1 MDGAPL
7 RVDHMSTM
15 MGSSAMNKSLQNR
28 APSPKS
34 PFTGNA
40 KVKQRQRAS
49 LTKKATSQPLNAAAN
64 VAKVALKA
72 AAATEAAK
80 KAAAGAAAKS
90 GATNQLPPPAP
101 PDKPLPLRPIESQCV
116 INIAGNKF
124 LVVPH
129 PTATNQNNATNQPA
143 AKKGKGETTF
153 YFCFISWL
161 YSFEHLTVLVQY
173 DLSIRKLS

>member
-15 MGSSAMNKSLQNR
+15 MGSGTSKSLHNR

-34 PFTGNA
+34 PFTGT

-80 KAAAGAAAKS
+80 KAAGAATKS
-90 GATNQLPPPAP
+90 GATNQLPPAP

-129 PTATNQNNATNQPA
+129 PTATNQNNATNQTA
-143 AKKGKGETTF
+143 AKKVKGKKH
-153 YFCFISWL
+153 FISDHVFL
-161 YSFEHLTVLVQY
+161 FIRTTSDCLNS
-173 DLSIRKLS
+173 DL

>member
-1 MDGAPL
+1 
-7 RVDHMSTM
+7 MSTM

-34 PFTGNA
+34 PFTGSA

-80 KAAAGAAAKS
+80 KAAAAKS
-90 GATNQLPPPAP
+90 GATNQVWSLTQFYSV
-101 PDKPLPLRPIESQCV
+101 DFSQSRVGVKKCV
-116 INIAGNKF
+116 
-124 LVVPH
+124 
-129 PTATNQNNATNQPA
+129 
-143 AKKGKGETTF
+143 F
-153 YFCFISWL
+153 YKRTIKVCVSCF
-161 YSFEHLTVLVQY
+161 
-173 DLSIRKLS
+173 

>member
-34 PFTGNA
+34 PFTGGNA

-80 KAAAGAAAKS
+80 KAAAAKS
-90 GATNQLPPPAP
+90 GATNQVWSLAQFYSVDFSQSRIGVSKCVF
-101 PDKPLPLRPIESQCV
+101 DKVCV
-116 INIAGNKF
+116 G
-124 LVVPH
+124 
-129 PTATNQNNATNQPA
+129 
-143 AKKGKGETTF
+143 
-153 YFCFISWL
+153 CS
-161 YSFEHLTVLVQY
+161 
-173 DLSIRKLS
+173 

>member
-1 MDGAPL
+1 MLNVVLLLIYFQMDGAPL

-15 MGSSAMNKSLQNR
+15 MGSSAMNKSLHQNR

-34 PFTGNA
+34 PFTGGNA

-80 KAAAGAAAKS
+80 KAAAAKS
-90 GATNQLPPPAP
+90 GATNQVWSL
-101 PDKPLPLRPIESQCV
+101 SQ
-116 INIAGNKF
+116 
-124 LVVPH
+124 
-129 PTATNQNNATNQPA
+129 
-143 AKKGKGETTF
+143 F
-153 YFCFISWL
+153 YSVNFS
-161 YSFEHLTVLVQY
+161 Q
-173 DLSIRKLS
+173 SIIIVEK